1 MTRDFSNIMAQ
12 RLAED
17 TYLSIIWPVL
27 SSCRLKFKIC
37 PEPWPTFF
45 HSPRSSWPWAVTPVM
60 LYKCHESRDWQLP
73 YKRRDFGLRA
83 LSQRGPFV
91 QRRRQNEQWC
101 FTDKVSKNKTP
112 RQGKYFLLANSSS
125 KCICRAFFNLSSGIC
140 VFEQCLTGTKLFVLH
155 CGAVYL
161 L

>member
-1 MTRDFSNIMAQ
+1 MNRDFSNIMAQ

-17 TYLSIIWPVL
+17 AYLSIIWPVL
-27 SSCRLKFKIC
+27 SSCRLKFKTC
-37 PEPWPTFF
+37 PVPWHTFF
-45 HSPRSSWPWAVTPVM
+45 DSHRSSWPWAVTLVM
-60 LYKCHESRDWQLP
+60 LYKCHTSRDWQRP

-91 QRRRQNEQWC
+91 QRQRQNEQWC

-112 RQGKYFLLANSSS
+112 RQGKYFPLANSSK
-125 KCICRAFFNLSSGIC
+125 KCICRAFFNLSSGIF
-140 VFEQCLTGTKLFVLH
+140 VFEQGLTGTKFFVLQ
-155 CGAVYL
+155 CGVVYL